1 MPATY
6 GGTSKMPDTYMP
18 GVTDKHIANLTNSR
32 WDANPSANPAD
43 HQHVNIHA
51 KYDRPSIYRD
61 IGDVGNR
68 ARGTAPGLYRE
79 VVDRGIGCVEARR
92 REEAGWGVT
101 ALNREFEMERACK
114 EPIRTRGQDLLKDYS
129 RFDARWDGPSAP
141 GRYLEVSSSQPR
153 LWSTDAVFAGP
164 SNARANIDHSKP
176 HGT

>member
-18 GVTDKHIANLTNSR
+18 GVTDKYIANLTTSR
-32 WDANPSANPAD
+32 SAAD
-43 HQHVNIHA
+43 HTLNATVHA

-101 ALNREFEMERACK
+101 VLNREFQMERACK

-141 GRYLEVSSSQPR
+141 GRYLEVSSSQPP
-153 LWSTDAVFAGP
+153 LWPTDAVFPGP
-164 SNARANIDHSKP
+164 RNARTNIDHSKP